1 MLSILK
7 ERWRVEFYGDETSC
21 PVQEFLEGLD
31 RPKRAKVLA
40 LIKLLEEEGPTLPF
54 PYSSQ
59 VSGKLREL
67 RTRHAND
74 RLRVLYFGSPQR
86 VFVLLHGFTKR
97 TDAMPP
103 RDIEIAEARMKNH
116 LERDEKKS
124 RTR

>member
-1 MLSILK
+1 M
-7 ERWRVEFYGDETSC
+7 
-21 PVQEFLEGLD
+21 
-31 RPKRAKVLA
+31 LA
-40 LIKLLEEEGPTLPF
+40 LVKLLEEEGPTLPF

-97 TDAMPP
+97 TDTTPA
-103 RDIEIAEARMKNH
+103 RDIEIAEARMKRH
-116 LERDEKKS
+116 LDRGKKQS
-124 RTR
+124 GKR